1 MLMACSAVVTLLPP
15 GVFITTMPRR
25 VAASTSMLSTP
36 MPARPMTRSRRAASM
51 TSRVTVVELRTINA
65 S

>member
-1 MLMACSAVVTLLPP
+1 LLPP
-15 GVFITTMPRR
+15 GVFITAMPRR

-36 MPARPMTRSRRAASM
+36 IPARPMTRNRVAASI
-51 TSRVTVVELRTINA
+51 TCGVTVVELRTIKP